1 MRRRAGAALLAVC
14 TWWSAACDRADS
26 RTAASSADA
35 PSVDLLGAGATFPY
49 PLYARWFNQ
58 FAYDSGVV
66 TNYES
71 IGSRDGI
78 RRLVEG
84 TVDFGASDVP
94 ASDAERAQA
103 PGGELLHVPTVVGA
117 VAITYNVPEVSVPL
131 RLTGEVLADLMS
143 GRIRRWNHPRLAS
156 LNPTLS
162 LPDRPV
168 LVVHRSDGSGT
179 SFILSEYLAAVS
191 PRWAAL
197 RDREQETP
205 WPTGI
210 GGQGNE
216 GVAGHVKQT
225 PGAIGFVEA
234 TYARQNRL
242 PIAAIRNASG
252 VFVEP
257 ELANVAAAAATAPDG
272 MPMINA
278 SVSLVNAAGPDAYPI
293 ASFTWIVI
301 APRALGDTKARQLAS
316 LLRWALTD
324 GADIATALGYAALP
338 PPIASRVMAELSF
351 ALARAPKQ

>member
-1 MRRRAGAALLAVC
+1 MRRRAGATLAVLC
-14 TWWSAACDRADS
+14 LWSAGCDRADVRS
-26 RTAASSADA
+26 AATSTAAPA
-35 PSVDLLGAGATFPY
+35 VDLLGAGATFPY

-58 FAYDSGVV
+58 FAFDSGVV
-66 TNYES
+66 INYES

-78 RRLVEG
+78 QRLVEG

-94 ASDAERAQA
+94 ASDTERAQA

-117 VAITYNVPEVSVPL
+117 VAITYNVPEISVPL

-143 GRIRRWNHPRLAS
+143 GRIRRWNHPSLAA

-197 RDREQETP
+197 RERTQDTP

-210 GGQGNE
+210 GGEGNE

-225 PGAIGFVEA
+225 PGAIGYVEA

-252 VFVEP
+252 VFVAP
-257 ELANVAAAAATAPDG
+257 ELANVAAAAATAPDSA
-272 MPMINA
+272 PMINS
-278 SVSLVNAAGPDAYPI
+278 SVSLVNAPGRDAYPM

-301 APRALGDTKARQLAS
+301 APHALRDTQARQLVS

-324 GADIATALGYAALP
+324 GGTIATELGYAALP
-338 PPIASRVMAELSF
+338 PPIASRVVAELSD
-351 ALARAPKQ
+351 ALSPTPPQ

>member
-1 MRRRAGAALLAVC
+1 MRRRTGAALVAICL
-14 TWWSAACDRADS
+14 WSAGCDRADVRS
-26 RTAASSADA
+26 AVPSTAVPA
-35 PSVDLLGAGATFPY
+35 VDLLGAGATFPY

-78 RRLVEG
+78 RRLLEG

-117 VAITYNVPEVSVPL
+117 VAITYNVPEISAPL

-143 GRIRRWNHPRLAS
+143 GQIRRWNHPS
-156 LNPTLS
+156 VSTLNPTLS

-168 LVVHRSDGSGT
+168 LVVHGSDGSGT
-179 SFILSEYLAAVS
+179 SYILSEYLAAVS
-191 PRWAAL
+191 PRWAGV
-197 RDREQETP
+197 RDRGVDTP

-225 PGAIGFVEA
+225 PGAIGYVEA

-242 PIAAIRNASG
+242 PIATIRNASG
-252 VFVEP
+252 VFVAP
-257 ELANVAAAAATAPDG
+257 ELANVAAVAATAPDSV
-272 MPMINA
+272 PMVNA
-278 SVSLVNAAGPDAYPI
+278 SVSLVNAPGQDAYPI

-301 APRALGDTKARQLAS
+301 APRALSDTKAHQLAS

-324 GADIATALGYAALP
+324 GADIAAELGYAALP
-338 PPIASRVMAELSF
+338 QPIASRVVTELSV
-351 ALARAPKQ
+351 ALARDPQP